1 MKGLIGIAIVG
12 VLAVGGFIYLNESM
26 QAGQG
31 TTIAYAVGNPNG
43 DTQEIHVLV
52 APLTTMRDKRKHNE
66 VHDRVQTWDEWI
78 RDHYVLLASNGD
90 RVELIRRSS
99 SSLISSQKARAAPEF
114 YLVGTVKTGES
125 YMFDFKPIVSESEL
139 FRDKFTVSQDGVP
152 FKRKNFKPVV
162 E

>member
-1 MKGLIGIAIVG
+1 MKGFIALAVFG
-12 VLAVGGFIYLNESM
+12 VLVVVGFIYVSKSM
-26 QAGQG
+26 QDEQG
-31 TTIAYAVGNPNG
+31 TTIAYEVGNPNG

-52 APLTTMRDKRKHNE
+52 APLTTMRDKLKYDQ

-114 YLVGTVKTGES
+114 FLVGTVKTGES
-125 YMFDFKPIVSESEL
+125 YMFDFKPIVSEPER